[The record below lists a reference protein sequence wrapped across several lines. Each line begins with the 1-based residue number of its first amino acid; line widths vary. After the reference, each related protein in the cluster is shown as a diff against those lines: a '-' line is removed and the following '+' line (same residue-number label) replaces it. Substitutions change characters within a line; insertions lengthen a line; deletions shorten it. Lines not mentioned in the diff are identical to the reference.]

1 MDTLKNI
8 MVGKITIMAFCCKCG
23 IHLGKNIMT
32 PGQEPLTS
40 WCGVCSS
47 LDDDARLA
55 RGGTVDQHGLV
66 CSDDE

>member
-40 WCGVCSS
+40 
-47 LDDDARLA
+47 
-55 RGGTVDQHGLV
+55 
-66 CSDDE
+66 